1 MNTTTRKLTHSA
13 LMVALALVLSMIKLF
28 HLPNGGSIT
37 PASMAPIIL
46 IALMYPTKWA
56 LFTSFVYSLVQMV
69 EGFYAPPT
77 QDLLSFVLVILL
89 DYVLAFGILGC
100 AGLIARR
107 FKTNKILGAT
117 LATLAVIFGRFFCS
131 FFSLFLI
138 WGVYAPEGTP
148 VWIYSL
154 SVNGSIMVGEMVT
167 TTIVMAVLVKFLP
180 LEKLTAE
187 PLKNA

>member
-1 MNTTTRKLTHSA
+1 MNTTTRKLTHSS
-13 LMVALALVLSMIKLF
+13 LMIALALVLSMIKLF

-69 EGFYAPPT
+69 ESFYAPPT

-100 AGLIARR
+100 AGLVARR
-107 FKTNKILGAT
+107 IKANKVLGASI
-117 LATLAVIFGRFFCS
+117 ATLTVIFGRFFCS
-131 FFSLFLI
+131 FLSGILI
-138 WGVYAPEGTP
+138 WGAYAPEGTP

-154 SVNGSIMVGEMVT
+154 GINGSIMIGEMVT

-187 PLKNA
+187 PVKKA

>member
-13 LMVALALVLSMIKLF
+13 LMIALALVLSMIKLF

-89 DYVLAFGILGC
+89 DYVLAFGVLGC
-100 AGLIARR
+100 AGLVARR
-107 FKTNKILGAT
+107 FKANKVLGASI
-117 LATLAVIFGRFFCS
+117 ATLAVIFGRFFCS
-131 FFSLFLI
+131 FLSGILI
-138 WGVYAPEGTP
+138 WSVYAPEGTP

-154 SVNGSIMVGEMVT
+154 GVNGSIMIGEMIT
-167 TTIVMAVLVKFLP
+167 TTVVMAVLVKFLP

-187 PLKNA
+187 PLKKA

>member
-69 EGFYAPPT
+69 ESFYAPPT

-131 FFSLFLI
+131 FLSGILI